1 MRQRILVLMLCA
13 ALCAGCKTDALYE
26 TEDVRLD
33 MKIARTSCGF
43 VEAKFSTDKDAYY
56 YVSIEKVR
64 EGVDPMSIENQFKTL
79 ALDYAYKEY
88 INWRFE
94 HLYNGEEHIAEF
106 SSHSLQYGDQDK
118 FFTDLDP
125 DSDYWVFGFVVD
137 PNTNKPCGDLVL
149 ETVHTTGSTTVKTR
163 FEYRVNDVWDYVYPL
178 DEKGELCFYIPWV
191 GETVDSLKLAG
202 LDFRAPGQ
210 YFIDRFE
217 TLRREDSATIFYG
230 MYAHK
235 NDGVGDGTST
245 TLLEDGHT
253 YYTAIA
259 SFDGPLVMEG
269 EFRNYAI
276 YKFTWHPGMQRR
288 FGADDD
294 TLGAW

>member
-1 MRQRILVLMLCA
+1 MILA
-13 ALCAGCKTDALYE
+13 ALFAGCRTDALYE

-33 MKIARTSCGF
+33 LKIARTSCGF

-125 DSDYWVFGFVVD
+125 DSDYSVLCFVVD

-149 ETVHTTGSTTVKTR
+149 
-163 FEYRVNDVWDYVYPL
+163 
-178 DEKGELCFYIPWV
+178 
-191 GETVDSLKLAG
+191 
-202 LDFRAPGQ
+202 
-210 YFIDRFE
+210 
-217 TLRREDSATIFYG
+217 
-230 MYAHK
+230 
-235 NDGVGDGTST
+235 
-245 TLLEDGHT
+245 
-253 YYTAIA
+253 
-259 SFDGPLVMEG
+259 
-269 EFRNYAI
+269 
-276 YKFTWHPGMQRR
+276 
-288 FGADDD
+288 
-294 TLGAW
+294 